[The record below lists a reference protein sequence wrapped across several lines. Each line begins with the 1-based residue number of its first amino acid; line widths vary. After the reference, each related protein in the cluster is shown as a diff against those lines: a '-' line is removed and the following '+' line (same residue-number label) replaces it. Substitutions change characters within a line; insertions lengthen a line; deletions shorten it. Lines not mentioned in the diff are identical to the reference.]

1 MQPASRRWPVCWL
14 VIACAVARPCLSQE
28 CSAERMADTIVDIN
42 LSLPK
47 GIRGAEPL
55 YAPNP
60 EACVRACCSGDKL
73 SGDKKCNLMIFDI
86 QRTSTH
92 PNCYLFYCPST
103 EACPM
108 KPAMGY
114 ASYKITR
121 DTHAPEDTSF
131 KSEDFSSNGYSM
143 SSDAGA
149 FLSPSQTSR
158 QNRTAAL
165 QQSVFHQASELLNH
179 VVEHLDNI
187 ELHTVFRE
195 SQKAKHPESLDPI
208 PSQKVIN
215 LPPNTTSAVRIRN
228 PSASFPT
235 TQSSAPEPSST
246 TLTPLPTSTTRP
258 ESQTT
263 SLHPA
268 GAKPTTV
275 TTTTT
280 TTTATF
286 LPAATTSAKPGVP
299 ATSIAGARVPLSSPA
314 TSASVSA
321 TERVTTNSRSAST
334 PSGLRT
340 PATHPGPTVVSSNDT
355 RHVTLLSFS
364 GFTLPASDSPTSF
377 QNNPQG
383 YDPSDSE
390 SYLPESFLGG
400 KGVVQ
405 LGEKSSLVA
414 ALLFGVI
421 FLLLVITLTGKKIHE
436 SLQKRHYTRLDY
448 LINGMY
454 ADV

>member
-1 MQPASRRWPVCWL
+1 LL
-14 VIACAVARPCLSQE
+14 VITCVMPGPSLSQD
-28 CSAERMADTIVDIN
+28 CSAERVEDAIIDIN

-47 GIRGAEPL
+47 GVRGAEPV
-55 YAPNP
+55 YAPTP
-60 EACVRACCSGDKL
+60 EACVRACCSGEKL
-73 SGDKKCNLMIFDI
+73 SGDKKCNLMIFDAR
-86 QRTSTH
+86 RTSAH

-108 KPAMGY
+108 KPATGFV
-114 ASYKITR
+114 SYKITR
-121 DTHAPEDTSF
+121 DTHALEDISF
-131 KSEDFSSNGYSM
+131 KSEDLSSNGYSL

-149 FLSPSQTSR
+149 FLSHSQTSH

-179 VVEHLDNI
+179 VGKHLDNT
-187 ELHTVFRE
+187 EFHTVFPE
-195 SQKAKHPESLDPI
+195 SQGAKHPESLDPI
-208 PSQKVIN
+208 PRQKVIN
-215 LPPNTTSAVRIRN
+215 LLPNTSSAVRIGD

-235 TQSSAPEPSST
+235 TQPSAPEPSST
-246 TLTPLPTSTTRP
+246 ILTSLPTSTTRL
-258 ESQTT
+258 ESSTT
-263 SLHPA
+263 SLHPG

-280 TTTATF
+280 ATF
-286 LPAATTSAKPGVP
+286 PPAATPRAKPGIP
-299 ATSIAGARVPLSSPA
+299 ATSIAVTHVPLSSA
-314 TSASVSA
+314 TTSASIS
-321 TERVTTNSRSAST
+321 TTKRMTTNSRSATT

-340 PATHPGPTVVSSNDT
+340 SATPPEPTVVPSNNT
-355 RHVTLLSFS
+355 SHVTLLSFP
-364 GFTLPASDSPTSF
+364 GFTLSISDSPTSF

-390 SYLPESFLGG
+390 NYLPESVLRG

-421 FLLLVITLTGKKIHE
+421 FLLLVIALMGKKIHE